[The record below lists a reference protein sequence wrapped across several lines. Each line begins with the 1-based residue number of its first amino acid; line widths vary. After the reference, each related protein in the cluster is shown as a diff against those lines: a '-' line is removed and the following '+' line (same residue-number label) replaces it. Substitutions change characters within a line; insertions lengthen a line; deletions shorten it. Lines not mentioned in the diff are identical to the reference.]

1 MSQRRRPTRATSSS
15 GSSGRR
21 GIAARV
27 VNSRI
32 RLLLLCIFIAF
43 GAVLARASWIATVRA
58 SSLAAMAQ
66 NQTRSTVVM
75 PAGRGTIF
83 DSMGTPLAL
92 GEQAT
97 TVYTDP
103 NEVVNPLRESV
114 KAGKILGIKPS
125 VVYRALTTKHTH
137 FAYVARKADP
147 AKATRLAKL
156 KLPGLHFYAEER
168 RSYPQ
173 HSVAAQVL
181 GYAGLDNNGLAG
193 LELELNG
200 ALTGKNG
207 SQTLVR
213 DPFGHAISI
222 QNYVPPRH
230 GRSAFLTI
238 DSRIQS
244 NAEQVL
250 RATVAKW
257 HAKDATA
264 IVLDPRTGAILAMA
278 EAPNYDANSFS
289 KAYSHHL
296 TANRAVSDV
305 YEPGS
310 VFKVVTIAGA
320 LSEHLVT
327 PQTAFTLPPTIQ
339 VADRT
344 IHDAED
350 RGTERMT
357 VAQILQKSSN
367 VGVDTI
373 AIKYL
378 GETRLKKWIKQFG
391 FGQPTGIDFPGE
403 SPGLLPSY
411 WSGSTIGNVPIGQG
425 ISVTPIQLASVYG
438 AIANRG
444 VWTQPHLVDHVQGIQ
459 PPAPKTRRILSPA
472 VNRQLLQ
479 MLKGVVSDAGTAAA
493 AAIPGYTVAGKTG
506 TAQKPGPHGYEPG
519 KYAATFVGIVPANSP
534 RLVVLVTVD
543 EPTKAIFGG
552 VVAAPAF
559 AQIASFDLQY
569 LEVPPD
575 QPTH

>member
-1 MSQRRRPTRATSSS
+1 
-15 GSSGRR
+15 
-21 GIAARV
+21 

-32 RLLLLCIFIAF
+32 RLLLLCIFVAF
-43 GAVLARASWIATVRA
+43 AALLVRASWIATVRA
-58 SSLAAMAQ
+58 SSLSAMAQ
-66 NQTRSTVVM
+66 VQTKAPIVL

-97 TVYTDP
+97 TVYADP
-103 NEVVNPLRESV
+103 TEVTHPQREAIKAARVLGLEPL
-114 KAGKILGIKPS
+114 A
-125 VVYRALTTKHTH
+125 VYRALRTRGTH
-137 FAYVARKADP
+137 FVYVQRKAP
-147 AKATRLAKL
+147 PEKATRLSKL
-156 KLPGLHFYAEER
+156 RLPGLHFYGEER
-168 RSYPQ
+168 RMYPQ
-173 HSVAAQVL
+173 RSVGAQVL
-181 GYAGLDNNGLAG
+181 GYAGLDNEGLAG

-200 ALTGKNG
+200 DLTGVAG
-207 SQTLVR
+207 RQTLVR
-213 DPFGHAISI
+213 DPFGRAISI
-222 QNYVPPRH
+222 QNIVPPKH

-238 DSRIQS
+238 DSKIQA

-250 RATVAKW
+250 RATVTQW
-257 HAKDATA
+257 GAKDATA

-278 EAPNYDANSFS
+278 EAPGYDANNFS
-289 KAYSHHL
+289 AAYSHKL
-296 TANRAVSDV
+296 TTNRAVSDV

-320 LSEHLVT
+320 LAERLVT
-327 PQTAFTLPPTIQ
+327 PQTEFTLPPTIQ

-357 VAQILQKSSN
+357 VSQILQKSSN

-373 AIKYL
+373 AIRYL
-378 GETRLKKWIKQFG
+378 GEKRLKKWIAQFG
-391 FGQPTGIDFPGE
+391 FGRKTGIDFPGE
-403 SPGLLPSY
+403 SAGLLPSY

-425 ISVTPIQLASVYG
+425 ISVTPLQLASVYG
-438 AIANRG
+438 AIANKG
-444 VWTQPHLVDHVQGIQ
+444 VWVQPHLVDHVQGQ
-459 PPAPKTRRILSPA
+459 RPPAPRRRRILAPG

-506 TAQKPGPHGYEPG
+506 TAQKPGPHGYEMG
-519 KYAATFVGIVPANSP
+519 KYAATFVGMVPASNP

-543 EPTKAIFGG
+543 EPTRAIFGG
-552 VVAAPAF
+552 IVAAPAF

-575 QPTH
+575 LSLR

>member
-1 MSQRRRPTRATSSS
+1 
-15 GSSGRR
+15 
-21 GIAARV
+21 

-32 RLLLLCIFIAF
+32 RLLLLCVLLAF
-43 GAVLARASWIATVRA
+43 GALLARASWIATVRA
-58 SSLAAMAQ
+58 SSLSRMAVGQ
-66 NQTRSTVVM
+66 ATAPVVL

-83 DSMGTPLAL
+83 DSMGVPLAL

-97 TVYTDP
+97 TVYADP
-103 NEVVNPLRESV
+103 SEVTNPLRESV
-114 KAGKILGIKPS
+114 RIAQVLRLKPNA
-125 VVYRALTTKHTH
+125 VYRALRTKHTH
-137 FAYVARKADP
+137 FVYIARKADP
-147 AKATRLAKL
+147 TKATKLAKL
-156 KLPGLHFYAEER
+156 KLAGLHFYGEER
-168 RSYPQ
+168 RTYPQ
-173 HSVAAQVL
+173 RSVAAQVL

-193 LELELNG
+193 LELELNP
-200 ALTGKNG
+200 ALTGTNG
-207 SQTLVR
+207 SQTIVR
-213 DPFGHAISI
+213 DPFGRAISI

-230 GRSAFLTI
+230 GHSAFLTI

-264 IVLDPRTGAILAMA
+264 IVLDPRSGAILAMA

-296 TANRAVSDV
+296 TVNRAVSDV

-327 PQTAFTLPPTIQ
+327 PRTTFTLPPTIR

-350 RGTERMT
+350 RGTETMT

-378 GETRLKKWIKQFG
+378 GESRLKRWIKQFG
-391 FGQPTGIDFPGE
+391 FGQKTGVDYPGE
-403 SPGLLPSY
+403 SAGLLPSY

-425 ISVTPIQLASVYG
+425 VSVTPLQLASVYG
-438 AIANRG
+438 AIANKG
-444 VWTQPHLVDHVQGIQ
+444 MWVQPHLVDHVQGEQ
-459 PPAPKTRRILSPA
+459 PPTPKTRRILSRR
-472 VNRQLLQ
+472 VDHTLVQ
-479 MLKGVVSDAGTAAA
+479 MLKGVVSDTGTAEAA
-493 AAIPGYTVAGKTG
+493 SIPGYTVAGKTG
-506 TAQKPGPHGYEPG
+506 TAQKPGPHGYEAG
-519 KYAATFVGIVPANSP
+519 KYDATFVGMVPAANP

-543 EPTKAIFGG
+543 EPHLAIFGG

-559 AQIASFDLQY
+559 AEIAAFDLQY

-575 QPTH
+575 RAVR